1 MAFEVKSLVGGQLL
15 ITGTDS
21 AGNSGELIVDYDTE
35 AGRELR
41 SILKGAEP
49 PAADDVVGQA
59 IWDVFGE
66 LVEAIAAERSSALLN
81 SDPELAVQV
90 AATNDDP
97 DLRWVKGGTELV
109 LLK

>member
-1 MAFEVKSLVGGQLL
+1 MAFEVKSLVGGQML
-15 ITGTDS
+15 ITGTDA
-21 AGNSGELIVDYDTE
+21 AGNSGEMIVDYN
-35 AGRELR
+35 GRELR

-59 IWDVFGE
+59 VWEVFGGI
-66 LVEAIAAERSSALLN
+66 VEAVAAERASALLN

-90 AATNDDP
+90 AATNDDSG
-97 DLRWVKGGTELV
+97 LRWVKGGTELV

>member
-1 MAFEVKSLVGGQLL
+1 MAFEVKSLVGGQML
-15 ITGTDS
+15 ITGTDA
-21 AGNSGELIVDYDTE
+21 AGNSGEMIVDYN
-35 AGRELR
+35 GRELR

-59 IWDVFGE
+59 VWEVFGGI
-66 LVEAIAAERSSALLN
+66 VEAVAAERASALLN

-97 DLRWVKGGTELV
+97 ALRWVKGGTELV